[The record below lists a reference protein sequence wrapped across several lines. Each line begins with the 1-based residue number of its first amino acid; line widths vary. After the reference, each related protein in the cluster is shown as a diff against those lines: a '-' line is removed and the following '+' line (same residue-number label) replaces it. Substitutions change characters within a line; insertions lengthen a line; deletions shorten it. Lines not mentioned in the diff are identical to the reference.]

1 MRIQRIAAV
10 ARFELLSVVKRWSYL
25 IATFGLP
32 LFLAVV
38 SGTVLGVQTYFL
50 TQRAA
55 ESSQFG
61 LVDEAGVIDHSVFE
75 ERDGSEIW
83 TANGSDVVLY
93 ENRRTATKDLE
104 SGRLRALYVVEKGYL
119 TSGEVRAI
127 QSEKTPLLS
136 MRGTTVEPLLRSL
149 LRRSL
154 VEGRLEADV
163 QERVLSP
170 AYFIRSR
177 LGPDG
182 DKVTDIDEAL
192 DLLVRTTIPLF
203 LGILLLTALL
213 SASGYLVQ
221 TVSTDKESKI
231 VEVLLSSVTPEEIL
245 AGKLFGLGAA
255 GLIQFAVWSSMVVFV
270 ALSASAA
277 LATVVSI
284 PWQAGDRRA
293 RLQRRREPE
302 ADDGLGDA
310 CDPPTDGTRDFA
322 RGAERRPRPGD
333 DLDPIHLAANRD
345 HPPRGGR
352 VRHRMVGG
360 AGIDGGVAAVDVGFD
375 SDRSAIVPRRI
386 LAHRLETL
394 TRRAVAASA
403 ITLALAPRRAGAL
416 RRPRSFADAALAA
429 REPPGHRAD
438 LIERDVHLVDS

>member
-1 MRIQRIAAV
+1 MRIGRISAV

-32 LFLAVV
+32 LFLAAV
-38 SGTVLGVQTYFL
+38 SATVLGVQTYFL

-55 ESSQFG
+55 ESSEFG
-61 LVDEAGVIDHSVFE
+61 LVDEAAIIDRSVFE
-75 ERDGSEIW
+75 ERDGLRVW

-93 ENRRTATKDLE
+93 GNRDTATQDLE
-104 SGRLRALYVVEKGYL
+104 SGRLRAVYVVEEDYL
-119 TSGEVRAI
+119 ESGEVRAI

-154 VEGRLEADV
+154 VDGRLDADV

-170 AYFIRSR
+170 AHFVRSR

-182 DKVTDIDEAL
+182 EELTEVDEAL

-231 VEVLLSSVTPEEIL
+231 VEVLLSSVTPDEIL

-255 GLIQFAVWSSMVVFV
+255 GLVQFAVWSSMVVFV
-270 ALSASAA
+270 ALTASAA
-277 LATVVSI
+277 LAAVVSV
-284 PWQAGDRRA
+284 PWQALAVAPLLFVLGYLFLGSLMLATAALGANAAESQKLTMGWAVLAILPLMVLVILLDEPNGVLGQVMTWIPFTSPLTVIIRLAVDSSGIAWWEIIGAMAVLLVSTWASIRVGA
-293 RLQRRREPE
+293 RLFR
-302 ADDGLGDA
+302 
-310 CDPPTDGTRDFA
+310 
-322 RGAERRPRPGD
+322 
-333 DLDPIHLAANRD
+333 
-345 HPPRGGR
+345 
-352 VRHRMVGG
+352 
-360 AGIDGGVAAVDVGFD
+360 VGFLLTG
-375 SDRSAIVPRRI
+375 SMPS
-386 LAHRLETL
+386 LAELWRQ
-394 TRRAVAASA
+394 
-403 ITLALAPRRAGAL
+403 
-416 RRPRSFADAALAA
+416 A
-429 REPPGHRAD
+429 R
-438 LIERDVHLVDS
+438 